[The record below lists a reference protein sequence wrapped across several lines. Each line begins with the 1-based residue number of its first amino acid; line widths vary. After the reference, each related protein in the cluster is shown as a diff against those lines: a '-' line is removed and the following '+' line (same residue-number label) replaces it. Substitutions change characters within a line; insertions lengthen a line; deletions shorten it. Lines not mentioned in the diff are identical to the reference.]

1 MVSDAS
7 QKRSGVPDASA
18 KRRESPRGE
27 LRERMRPNVRR
38 FSYRY
43 QRTIARPAE
52 VWGVG
57 YLTGATV
64 RLRFLPAPPSSGVV
78 FVRTDLRPRIHLP
91 AHINHVTGTARR
103 TTLGHPPGQVGLV
116 EHVLAA
122 LAGLRIDNCQIEL
135 NAPEPPGLD
144 GSARGFVSAL
154 LNAGICRQGTRRP
167 IFGVERSLVLTA
179 GGATLALHPP
189 SCLLRRCFA
198 TSGESAEP
206 SLALQHELYFSYFLD
221 YGLTSPIARQIHTQ
235 AITPGAFA
243 QYLASSR
250 TFILEEEAAE
260 LRRQGLGTRTSTAD
274 LLVFGPRG
282 PVDNTLRF
290 ANEPARHKV
299 LDMVGDLSLLGA
311 DLCGHV
317 VAYRSGHPLNVEL
330 ARRLHQQWL
339 AEAAVPE
346 RQAA

>member
-1 MVSDAS
+1 M
-7 QKRSGVPDASA
+7 
-18 KRRESPRGE
+18 
-27 LRERMRPNVRR
+27 RR

-43 QRTIARPAE
+43 QRTLARPAE

-78 FVRTDLRPRIHLP
+78 FVRTDLRPRLHVP
-91 AHINHVTGTARR
+91 ARLDHVTGTQRR
-103 TTLGHPPGQVGLV
+103 TTLGHPPAQIGLV

-144 GSARGFVSAL
+144 GSARDFVTAL
-154 LNAGICRQGTRRP
+154 LDAGICRQGARRP
-167 IFGVERSLVLTA
+167 IFGVEQSIVLA
-179 GGATLALHPP
+179 ARGATLALHPP
-189 SCLLRRCFA
+189 IPSLFCRH
-198 TSGESAEP
+198 AEP
-206 SLALQHELYFSYFLD
+206 SVVPEHELHLSYFLD
-221 YGLTSPIARQIHTQ
+221 YGLTSPIARQLHTQ
-235 AITPGAFA
+235 ALTSGAFA
-243 QYLASSR
+243 QKLASCR
-250 TFILEEEAAE
+250 TFILEEEAVE
-260 LRRQGLGTRTSTAD
+260 LRRLGLGTRTSTAD

-282 PVDNTLRF
+282 PVDNTLRY
-290 ANEPARHKV
+290 ANEPARHKI
-299 LDMVGDLSLLGA
+299 LDLIGDLSLLGA

-330 ARRLHQQWL
+330 VRRLHQQLL
-339 AEAAVPE
+339 AQVAVPQ

>member
-1 MVSDAS
+1 M
-7 QKRSGVPDASA
+7 
-18 KRRESPRGE
+18 
-27 LRERMRPNVRR
+27 RR

-64 RLRFLPAPPSSGVV
+64 RLRFLPSPPSSGVI
-78 FVRTDLRPRIHLP
+78 FVRTDLRPRMHLP

-122 LAGLRIDNCQIEL
+122 LAGLRIDNCQVEL

-154 LNAGICRQGTRRP
+154 LDAGICRQGTRRP

-189 SCLLRRCFA
+189 LPNLF
-198 TSGESAEP
+198 SGQTEP
-206 SLALQHELYFSYFLD
+206 SIAPQHELYLSYFLD

-235 AITPGAFA
+235 AITPGSFA

-250 TFILEEEAAE
+250 TFILVEEAAE
-260 LRRQGLGTRTSTAD
+260 LRRQGLGTRTSMAD

-299 LDMVGDLSLLGA
+299 LDLVGDLSLLGA

-330 ARRLHQQWL
+330 ARRLQQQWL

>member
-1 MVSDAS
+1 M
-7 QKRSGVPDASA
+7 
-18 KRRESPRGE
+18 
-27 LRERMRPNVRR
+27 RR

-43 QRTIARPAE
+43 QRTLARPAE

-64 RLRFLPAPPSSGVV
+64 RLRFVPAPPSSGIV
-78 FVRTDLRPRIHLP
+78 FVRTDLRPRLHLP
-91 AHINHVTGTARR
+91 ARIENVTGTQRR
-103 TTLGHPPGQVGLV
+103 TTLGHPPAQIGLV

-122 LAGLRIDNCQIEL
+122 LAGLRIDNCLVEL

-144 GSARGFVSAL
+144 GSARGFVTAL
-154 LNAGICRQGTRRP
+154 LDAGISRQAARRS
-167 IFGVERSLVLTA
+167 IFGVEQSLVLSA
-179 GGATLALHPP
+179 RGATLALHPP
-189 SCLLRRCFA
+189 SLDSLDP
-198 TSGESAEP
+198 TLHLETTEGP
-206 SLALQHELYFSYFLD
+206 SLDPEHTLHLSYFLD
-221 YGLTSPIARQIHTQ
+221 YGLTSPIARQVHTQ
-235 AITPGAFA
+235 ALTPGMFA
-243 QYLASSR
+243 QELSSCR

-274 LLVFGPRG
+274 LLVFGRRG
-282 PVDNTLRF
+282 PVDNKLRY

-299 LDMVGDLSLLGA
+299 LDLVGDLALLGA

-330 ARRLHQQWL
+330 VRRLHQQLL
-339 AEAAVPE
+339 AETAVPE